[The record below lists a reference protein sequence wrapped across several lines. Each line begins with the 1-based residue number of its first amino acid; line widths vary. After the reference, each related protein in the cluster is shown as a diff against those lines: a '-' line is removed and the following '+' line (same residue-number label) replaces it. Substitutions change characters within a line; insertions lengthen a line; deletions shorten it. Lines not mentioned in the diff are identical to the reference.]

1 MHTIRSKQEARDFRV
16 VSDPTEIVRA
26 CVRDRTMVAM
36 QFGYETCQAR
46 FVRLTTDTVEV
57 QLIEQGPVST
67 RGVWCGMLFHHA
79 GRACMGMGEFRP
91 ADKPGHVLVRR
102 PFAIQME
109 RRAEPRLVIPASLTV
124 SIRLGVSES
133 WWSPSAVDMSKTGV
147 GVLFEGEDIPDWCVG
162 QQMRV
167 EIAHGMDWIETPAFV
182 VRRTGGLYGLTFI
195 SSPQISAD
203 PKGYRLDR
211 ILHAVA
217 LEASSLGPSSG
228 EA

>member
-67 RGVWCGMLFHHA
+67 RGAWCGMLFHHA

-91 ADKPGHVLVRR
+91 GDTPGHVLVRR

-133 WWSPSAVDMSKTGV
+133 WWSPSAVDMSKTGI
-147 GVLFEGEDIPDWCVG
+147 GVLFEGEDVPDWRVG

-182 VRRTGGLYGLTFI
+182 VRRKGGLYGLTFI